1 MAGNED
7 RSQKVRNADE
17 VRRVDN
23 VPTSVDGVDETLFEE
38 TNRAP
43 RASSH
48 FATNNQE
55 AVPVYERAT
64 SAFSVVSQAIGVG
77 SIMLL
82 GRHKGR
88 KYVTLSAPVT
98 ITTTSGST
106 SPNGFQWAHDRNL
119 IDTGSG
125 FQLNP
130 GDSAQIDSEAE
141 IFVGPLPG
149 KTTGY
154 VQAVELFNV
163 LGGPGSA

>member
-7 RSQKVRNADE
+7 RAQKVRNADE

-64 SAFSVVSQAIGVG
+64 SAFSVVSQAI
-77 SIMLL
+77 S
-82 GRHKGR
+82 
-88 KYVTLSAPVT
+88 
-98 ITTTSGST
+98 SGST